1 MQQPAFC
8 SLSDL
13 LNRCDVFSEPLLGN
27 LCSRSICRHLFQC
40 CLNFITQPGI
50 TFFEANRSSLF
61 IHTTQKSYACRDTL
75 KNLQTRLRRFPFE
88 RIHKSFIVNTKFISC
103 LQSDSLILQDGTV
116 LPVSKHKMAP
126 MRHYLK
132 LLMESSLL

>member
-1 MQQPAFC
+1 MQI
-8 SLSDL
+8 
-13 LNRCDVFSEPLLGN
+13 
-27 LCSRSICRHLFQC
+27 RSV
-40 CLNFITQPGI
+40 
-50 TFFEANRSSLF
+50 LF
-61 IHTTQKSYACRDTL
+61 IVGVLLVCVGASLVLPLGVSLWYGDGAFLATQKSYACRDTL